1 MEKCTA
7 HDLLTDTVQGLRE
20 NQKETYTLIRTLTA
34 DVAKN
39 TQEMSNSITELS
51 AWRES
56 FEQRQEEKH
65 LELKFLIKSTTC
77 KKWTPQNTIALI
89 GALFG
94 GGGVATV
101 LVLFLR

>member
-7 HDLLTDTVQGLRE
+7 HDLLIDTVQGLRE

-51 AWRES
+51 SWRES
-56 FEQRQEEKH
+56 FEQRQDEKH
-65 LELKFLIKSTTC
+65 NELKNMLKSMAG
-77 KKWTPQNTIALI
+77 KRWTPQNTVALI

-101 LVLFLR
+101 LILFVR